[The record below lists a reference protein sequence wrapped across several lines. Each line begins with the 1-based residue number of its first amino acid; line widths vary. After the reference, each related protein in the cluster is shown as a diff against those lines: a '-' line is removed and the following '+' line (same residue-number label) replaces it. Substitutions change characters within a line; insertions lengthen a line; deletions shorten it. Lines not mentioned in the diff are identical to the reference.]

1 MSALPGIVVV
11 ADVPAEER
19 PPKVKGEGVA
29 SRVRP
34 ISGFEQLEQPS
45 S

>member
-19 PPKVKGEGVA
+19 PRKVNGEGVA

-34 ISGFEQLEQPS
+34 ISGFEQLEQPFS
-45 S
+45 